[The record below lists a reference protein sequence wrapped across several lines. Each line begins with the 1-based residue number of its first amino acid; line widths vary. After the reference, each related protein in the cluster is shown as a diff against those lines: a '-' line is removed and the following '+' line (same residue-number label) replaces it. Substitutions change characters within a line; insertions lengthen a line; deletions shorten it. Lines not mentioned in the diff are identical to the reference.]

1 MCRTRCFTLPNSD
14 ILHLCSMF
22 KTICHNEEFLVLFSV
37 CLSLCFSKF
46 LSSFLFPSFL
56 LSFFL
61 LSFFLSFYL
70 PSILLSF
77 FFLSSFFVSFFRSFF
92 LSFVLSCFLSF
103 VLTFFVRKTTPL
115 PSVFIIDPQDP
126 EQISPYRFD
135 TVVNV
140 LVSPTALFFI
150 SI

>member
-1 MCRTRCFTLPNSD
+1 MLYFAQLRYPAF
-14 ILHLCSMF
+14 MF
-22 KTICHNEEFLVLFSV
+22 YVQNDMPQRRISSALF
-37 CLSLCFSKF
+37 CLSFSLF
-46 LSSFLFPSFL
+46 LQVSFLFSFSFL
-56 LSFFL
+56 
-61 LSFFLSFYL
+61 
-70 PSILLSF
+70 PS
-77 FFLSSFFVSFFRSFF
+77 FFLSSFFLSFILPSLYSSFFLFSFFLFLSFFRSFF